1 MSRVGA
7 AKSPEGPPF
16 YFTSLLSDDH
26 FLAPDAS
33 CFPICLKSLSRKR
46 GKHLKDQATLVKE
59 VIEAAAT
66 ANLSAEARAYLS
78 KLGISNPDADAKTAG
93 LIWIHALAIGYST
106 AYLSENADGIRMDW
120 PRVPLPA
127 SKQTLLASAALG
139 EQSATLL
146 DTEHAVPGVTTGDI
160 RPELKVI
167 GFISREGGGQLQ
179 EKELAITAGWGHAGK
194 NDAVMPGKGKIVE
207 RDYTPEEKDAI
218 QNGAKNLGMSRE
230 QVFSCLGEHT
240 FDIYLNDVA
249 YWRNVPMEVWE
260 YYIGG
265 YQVIKKWLSYRE
277 QPLLGRPL
285 NKDEAREVT
294 NMARRIAA
302 TLLLQPSLDSNYLK
316 CKENAYPWP
325 KSPA

>member
-1 MSRVGA
+1 
-7 AKSPEGPPF
+7 
-16 YFTSLLSDDH
+16 
-26 FLAPDAS
+26 
-33 CFPICLKSLSRKR
+33 
-46 GKHLKDQATLVKE
+46 VKE